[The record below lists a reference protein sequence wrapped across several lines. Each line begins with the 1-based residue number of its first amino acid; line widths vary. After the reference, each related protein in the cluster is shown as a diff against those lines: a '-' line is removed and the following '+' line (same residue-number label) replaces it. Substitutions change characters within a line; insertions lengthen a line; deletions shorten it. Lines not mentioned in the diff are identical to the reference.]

1 MMGFSQNQNKALNAK
16 LSATHVR
23 TRVKN
28 GFTLSYVEGW
38 RVIFEAN
45 RIFGFDGWDRET
57 VDSSCIWKDNRS
69 GRAACSYV
77 ARVRIQVRAGDHLI
91 VREGTGAG
99 HCEANNMGEAHE
111 NALKE
116 AETDATKRAL
126 STFGNSFGLALYD
139 KEQRY
144 VRKPPKKRTASIK
157 KGDVVWVA
165 LSEGGTL
172 AEYHD
177 DPVAY
182 CSAIRLNLE
191 NLSDRDQLLLFW
203 EDNAATIEDLRNA
216 LPNLQT
222 SGGQHYADVL
232 GGIYAMRLQ
241 ALTDDA
247 ETTATLTDECPDAE
261 TDELPG
267 DNTVG
272 ETVIPIGTQRR
283 LRDKPHLE
291 FVASEPCLVCDR
303 KPCHAHHI
311 RFAQPRAMGMK
322 VGDEWVVPL
331 CFTHHRLLH
340 EAGNEADWWAKQRI
354 DPLEVAERLWR
365 DSRGIQAAE

>member
-1 MMGFSQNQNKALNAK
+1 MMGFSQNQNKALKAK

-38 RVIFEAN
+38 HVIFEAN

-57 VDSSCIWKDNRS
+57 VDSSCIWKDNRA
-69 GRAACSYV
+69 GRAACSYM

-91 VREGTGAG
+91 IREGTGAG

-144 VRKPPKKRTASIK
+144 VRKTPQKSATGIK
-157 KGDVVWVA
+157 KGDVVWVVI
-165 LSEGGTL
+165 SEGGTL
-172 AEYHD
+172 TEYHD
-177 DPVAY
+177 DPVAF
-182 CSAIRLNLE
+182 CAAIRLNLE
-191 NLSDRDQLLLFW
+191 NLSAHDELQLFW
-203 EDNAATIEDLRNA
+203 EDNAVTIDELRKA
-216 LPNLQT
+216 LPSLQT
-222 SGGQHYADVL
+222 EGGQHFADVL
-232 GGIYAMRLQ
+232 ASIYSARLQ
-241 ALTDDA
+241 AVPDDE
-247 ETTATLTDECPDAE
+247 ETAATPREDYADTEADSLS
-261 TDELPG
+261 G
-267 DNTVG
+267 G
-272 ETVIPIGTQRR
+272 EAVSDTVIPIGTPRR
-283 LRDKPHLE
+283 TRDKPHLE
-291 FVASEPCLVCDR
+291 FVAAQSCLVCDR

-322 VGDEWVVPL
+322 VGDEWAVPL

-340 EAGNEADWWAKQRI
+340 EAGNEAEWWAKHRLN
-354 DPLEVAERLWR
+354 PLKSAERLWR

>member
-1 MMGFSQNQNKALNAK
+1 MGFTEIQTKALGAK

-38 RVIFEAN
+38 HVIFEAN

-57 VDSSCIWKDNRS
+57 VDSRCIWKGNHS
-69 GRAACSYV
+69 GRPACSYM
-77 ARVRIQVRAGDHLI
+77 ARVRIQVRAGDHLV

-99 HCEANNMGEAHE
+99 HCEANDIGQVHE

-116 AETDATKRAL
+116 VETDATKRAL

-144 VRKPPKKRTASIK
+144 VGKPPKKRTASIK

-177 DPVAY
+177 DPFAY
-182 CSAIRLNLE
+182 CSSIRLSLE
-191 NLSDRDQLLLFW
+191 TPIDRDQLLLFW

-216 LPNLQT
+216 LPILRT

-241 ALTDDA
+241 ALTDDG
-247 ETTATLTDECPDAE
+247 EITATLTDELPDAE

-267 DNTVG
+267 DNTVS

-303 KPCHAHHI
+303 KPCHAHHV
-311 RFAQPRAMGMK
+311 RFTQPRAMGMK
-322 VGDEWVVPL
+322 VGDECSVPL

-340 EAGNEADWWAKQRI
+340 EAGNEADWWAKQRV
-354 DPLEVAERLWR
+354 DPLKIAERLWR

>member
-1 MMGFSQNQNKALNAK
+1 MGFSQNQTKALKAK
-16 LSATHVR
+16 LSAANVR

-69 GRAACSYV
+69 GRAVCSYM
-77 ARVRIQVRAGDHLI
+77 ARVRIQVRAGDHLVI
-91 VREGTGAG
+91 REGTGAG
-99 HCEANNMGEAHE
+99 HCEANHMGEAHE

-144 VRKPPKKRTASIK
+144 VRKTPKKRADSIK
-157 KGDVVWVA
+157 KGDVVWVVI
-165 LSEGGTL
+165 SEGGTL
-172 AEYHD
+172 TEYHD
-177 DPVAY
+177 DPVAF
-182 CSAIRLNLE
+182 CGAIRLGLE
-191 NLSDRDQLLLFW
+191 SLSDPDQLQLFW
-203 EDNAATIEDLRNA
+203 EDNAATIEDLRKA
-216 LPNLQT
+216 IPALQT
-222 SGGQHYADVL
+222 EGGRHFADVL
-232 GGIYAMRLQ
+232 AGIYSSRLQ
-241 ALTDDA
+241 AIADDE
-247 ETTATLTDECPDAE
+247 ETTAAPPEDFADAE
-261 TDELPG
+261 IDEPSG
-267 DNTVG
+267 AAAVSD
-272 ETVIPIGTQRR
+272 TVIPIGSPRR
-283 LRDKPHLE
+283 VRDKPHLE
-291 FVASEPCLVCDR
+291 FVASQPCLVCDR

-322 VGDEWVVPL
+322 VGDEWAVPL

-340 EAGNEADWWAKQRI
+340 EAGNEADWWAKHRLY
-354 DPLEVAERLWR
+354 PLKSAERLWR
-365 DSRGIQAAE
+365 DSRGLQAAE

>member
-1 MMGFSQNQNKALNAK
+1 MGFSQNQNKALKAK
-16 LSATHVR
+16 LAATHVR

-38 RVIFEAN
+38 HVIFEAN

-57 VDSSCIWKDNRS
+57 VDSSCIWKGNRS
-69 GRAACSYV
+69 GRAACSYM
-77 ARVRIQVRAGDHLI
+77 ARVRIQVRAGDHLV

-99 HCEANNMGEAHE
+99 HCEANNMGDAHE

-144 VRKPPKKRTASIK
+144 VRKIPKKRAASIK

-165 LSEGGTL
+165 LSEGGSL

-177 DPVAY
+177 DPVAF

-191 NLSDRDQLLLFW
+191 NLSDRDQLQLFW
-203 EDNAATIEDLRNA
+203 EDNAATIEDLRKA
-216 LPNLQT
+216 LPTLQT
-222 SGGQHYADVL
+222 ESGQHFADVL
-232 GGIYAMRLQ
+232 VSIYSARLQ
-241 ALTDDA
+241 AITDDE
-247 ETTATLTDECPDAE
+247 ETTATPPEEFPDAE
-261 TDELPG
+261 TDEFPG
-267 DNTVG
+267 DATVSD
-272 ETVIPIGTQRR
+272 TVIPIGTPRR
-283 LRDKPHLE
+283 VRDKPHLE

-303 KPCHAHHI
+303 KPCHAHHV

-322 VGDEWVVPL
+322 VGDEWAVPL

-340 EAGNEADWWAKQRI
+340 EAGNEADWWAKHRLY
-354 DPLEVAERLWR
+354 PLKSAERLWR
-365 DSRGIQAAE
+365 DSRGLQAAE